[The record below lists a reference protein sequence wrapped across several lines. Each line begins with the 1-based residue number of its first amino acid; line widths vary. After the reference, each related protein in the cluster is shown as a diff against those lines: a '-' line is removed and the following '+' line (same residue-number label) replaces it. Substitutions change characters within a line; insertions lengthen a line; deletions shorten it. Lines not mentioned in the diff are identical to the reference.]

1 MSNLITVVSSGDS
14 RADHASTET
23 GHNSRLT
30 MAYFNAQSV
39 RQIAGEIH
47 DFIADNTLDALILTE
62 TWLQEVGDEP
72 CVKEMTPPDYVFH
85 SFPRVGRRGGGIAV
99 LMSKSL
105 APKVTFRCLSY
116 ASFEA
121 VTMCLSA
128 EKLVNL
134 TVVYRPPPSKQN
146 KLTTK
151 MFLQDFELFLDERLT
166 ERDKTVVIGDFN
178 LHFDVQTNPDVQKLC
193 SLLSDQSF
201 TQIVDEPT
209 HKRGHILDWLVTA
222 EDSTLIHDVSV
233 SENLLSDHKSLF
245 FSLSLSRPLRKKRS
259 VTSRNIRRINLE
271 KFQSEVKAMCS
282 TVLGDCPEEELAEKY
297 NDSMQQLLDRH
308 APLKTRCVTERRSA
322 PWINDN
328 IRAAKRELRR
338 AERTAHRT
346 RFTVHREIFV
356 KQRNALKALHR
367 AAKRDYLC
375 DKIRH
380 CSSIRLLYSVTD
392 ELMGRMTELKLPTNI
407 PLWDL
412 PNTFS
417 DFMHEKIANIRRVL
431 DSCPVP
437 ASFEPFADTGLCTF
451 APVSEDLIRK
461 LITDAPPKCC
471 ALDPIPTALLK
482 TCYENLVP
490 VITKIVN
497 YSLLSGS
504 VPQCFKQALVRPLL
518 KKPSLDQNMLK
529 NYRPVSNLSFLSK
542 LLERVVLLQ
551 LTDHVSRNDLLER
564 NQSAYRQNYST
575 ETALLHIT
583 NCLLESTDQ
592 GRVSILSLLDLS
604 AAFDT
609 IDHNILLERLHM
621 TFGISGSALQW
632 LRSYILDRFQ
642 VVVVNSI
649 SSTPQRLDFG
659 VPQGSVLGPLL
670 FVLYTQPVSR
680 IVRQSG
686 SDLHKFSDDTQLFS
700 SALPVD
706 FGTLIKQTETCVEHV
721 KAWIDSNKLKLNDDK
736 TEALV
741 VGTRSRTGVCY
752 SEHLNI
758 GGSPIPFQPKVK
770 SLGVVLDSSLTMS
783 HHISSVCRSAYLEL
797 RRISAIRPFLTTSA
811 TATLVCSRVL
821 SRIDYCNSLLAGIT
835 SDQIARLQRILN
847 NSARLIFRKKRS
859 EHVTPMLIS
868 LHWLPIKQRIEYKL
882 ATLAF
887 RYFDGTLPPYLS
899 HCLSSYT
906 PHRSLRSSSDKLL
919 CVPRVNLKSA
929 GARSF
934 QYQAP
939 CVWNSVPIQTRLS
952 PSLTSFK
959 SSLKTHLFRNAF
971 T

>member
-1 MSNLITVVSSGDS
+1 
-14 RADHASTET
+14 
-23 GHNSRLT
+23 
-30 MAYFNAQSV
+30 
-39 RQIAGEIH
+39 
-47 DFIADNTLDALILTE
+47 
-62 TWLQEVGDEP
+62 
-72 CVKEMTPPDYVFH
+72 
-85 SFPRVGRRGGGIAV
+85 
-99 LMSKSL
+99 
-105 APKVTFRCLSY
+105 
-116 ASFEA
+116 
-121 VTMCLSA
+121 
-128 EKLVNL
+128 
-134 TVVYRPPPSKQN
+134 
-146 KLTTK
+146 
-151 MFLQDFELFLDERLT
+151 
-166 ERDKTVVIGDFN
+166 
-178 LHFDVQTNPDVQKLC
+178 
-193 SLLSDQSF
+193 
-201 TQIVDEPT
+201 
-209 HKRGHILDWLVTA
+209 
-222 EDSTLIHDVSV
+222 
-233 SENLLSDHKSLF
+233 
-245 FSLSLSRPLRKKRS
+245 
-259 VTSRNIRRINLE
+259 
-271 KFQSEVKAMCS
+271 MCS

-346 RFTVHREIFV
+346 KLTVHREIFV
-356 KQRNALKALHR
+356 KQSNALKALHR

-392 ELMGRMTELKLPTNI
+392 ELMGITTEPKLPTNI
-407 PLWDL
+407 PLLDL

-417 DFMHEKIANIRRVL
+417 DFMHEKIANIRRAL

-437 ASFEPFADTGLCTF
+437 ASFEPFAGTGLCTF

-461 LITDAPPKCC
+461 LINDAPPKCS
-471 ALDPIPTALLK
+471 ALDPIPTVLLK

-529 NYRPVSNLSFLSK
+529 NYRPVSNL
-542 LLERVVLLQ
+542 
-551 LTDHVSRNDLLER
+551 
-564 NQSAYRQNYST
+564 
-575 ETALLHIT
+575 HIT

-609 IDHNILLERLHM
+609 IDHNILLDRLHT

-721 KAWIDSNKLKLNDDK
+721 KAWMDSNKLKLNDDK

-770 SLGVVLDSSLTMS
+770 SMGVVLDSSLTMS

-821 SRIDYCNSLLAGIT
+821 SRIDYHNSLLAGIT
-835 SDQIARLQRILN
+835 SDQIARLQRTTQL
-847 NSARLIFRKKRS
+847 
-859 EHVTPMLIS
+859 
-868 LHWLPIKQRIEYKL
+868 
-882 ATLAF
+882 
-887 RYFDGTLPPYLS
+887 G
-899 HCLSSYT
+899 
-906 PHRSLRSSSDKLL
+906 
-919 CVPRVNLKSA
+919 
-929 GARSF
+929 
-934 QYQAP
+934 
-939 CVWNSVPIQTRLS
+939 
-952 PSLTSFK
+952 
-959 SSLKTHLFRNAF
+959 
-971 T
+971 